1 MKPMQQFDQDMRQL
15 HAASLGAIPPQT
27 LARLR
32 AARQAQA
39 QARPRRARAA
49 AWLGASACTA
59 VLAVVAVT
67 HLMPVRQ
74 ATPVTTPA
82 VATVQASEDFV
93 STTDVLDQN
102 PDLYVWLGSDASL
115 ALE

>member
-1 MKPMQQFDQDMRQL
+1 VKSMQQFDQDMRQL

-32 AARQAQA
+32 AARQT
-39 QARPRRARAA
+39 QARPRRTRAA